1 MAEAAVG
8 AGPLPGKDPPDREGP
23 VRKIA
28 ETLSL
33 PGPVSERLY
42 DAGYLDPAQ
51 VRDLPLEKLQEF
63 GLSREEAE
71 RVKVATPPGGEGDPL
86 LGKWLSSRSQ
96 ARGKGRNA
104 RRRAPGPNPV
114 GSEALR
120 RWIAGD
126 DTVLEAWV
134 GEEGATLPRAEAPAE
149 TGGGGAPTP
158 SPAADALASTRTQP
172 SRARGSRGGHP
183 TIPEDLR
190 EREETV
196 LHWLTE
202 ILEKA
207 RSDSFEPGELLREAQ
222 ELTRQL
228 HDERA
233 RRRGLEEEL
242 EHVKKG
248 SVAVIKYVRNREARA
263 REESLASREAE
274 IQEIKRQLESARGSA
289 SAGDAQRL
297 LGERDREIRELREA
311 LAHAQEQPGTSPGAQ
326 RELSLRFQQ
335 ELEEKERAFS
345 EREAELRRKIIQL
358 EETVQNLKAEKELND
373 RHAQLTKLDGKALGA
388 EVKKSLSELESRERE
403 LALKESEVKSRLE
416 ELMIRADALERKLQ
430 PIQFKEKELIHWE
443 EELRIKE
450 QTVQGELRQ
459 LHEAQKISTD
469 PEVLSKTRRLAEL
482 EAELGRREEEMRTRE
497 SYLHQRLEELQK
509 KEREVSDEDLQ
520 QARAQMKEEVEANKV
535 RTGVPRLDDLVF
547 GGVPLGTNILVNG
560 PAHTGKELLARLL
573 AAEGLKKGVPI
584 LWILSDKATTT
595 VREEMTAILPAYAEY
610 EKRGLVRYVDLY
622 AMSLGITSTD
632 PLVTLLSADDKNVLE
647 NVSRAVDEAASG
659 FRKTSEYYRLV
670 FESVSTVT
678 AYLDVAS
685 TLRFLQPFLGK
696 RKMDHALCYYV
707 VDAGMHSESDI
718 QLLEHLMDGSVNLK
732 VDQLKTYLSVK
743 GLGEVQSRAWI
754 SYNFTRRA
762 FNIGSFSLD
771 HIR

>member
-1 MAEAAVG
+1 MAEAAIE
-8 AGPLPGKDPPDREGP
+8 AGSLPGKDPQGRE
-23 VRKIA
+23 VSARKIA
-28 ETLSL
+28 EALAL
-33 PGPVSERLY
+33 PLPVSERLY
-42 DAGYLDPAQ
+42 DAGYREAAQ
-51 VRDLPLEKLQEF
+51 VRDLPPERLQEL
-63 GLSREEAE
+63 GLSPEEVE
-71 RVKVATPPGGEGDPL
+71 RVKAIAGEGDPL
-86 LGKWLSSRSQ
+86 LGKWLASRSQ
-96 ARGKGRNA
+96 VRGKSRGP
-104 RRRAPGPNPV
+104 RRRSLGPTSA
-114 GSEALR
+114 GTETLR

-134 GEEGATLPRAEAPAE
+134 GEEAATLPPS
-149 TGGGGAPTP
+149 GSSSGPGSGGGASP
-158 SPAADALASTRTQP
+158 SAADALAATRSQP
-172 SRARGSRGGHP
+172 AHARRVGSGRGA
-183 TIPEDLR
+183 IPEDLR

-202 ILEKA
+202 VLEKA

-274 IQEIKRQLESARGSA
+274 IQELKRQLESARGSA
-289 SAGDAQRL
+289 STGDAQRL
-297 LGERDREIRELREA
+297 LAERDRELRELRET
-311 LAHAQEQPGTSPGAQ
+311 LARAQEQPGTSPGAQ

-335 ELEEKERAFS
+335 ELEEKERVFS
-345 EREAELRRKIIQL
+345 EREAELRRRIIQL

-373 RHAQLTKLDGKALGA
+373 RHAQLAKLDGKALGL
-388 EVKKSLSELESRERE
+388 EVKKSLSELEDRERA
-403 LALKESEVKSRLE
+403 LAAKESEVKSRLE
-416 ELMIRADALERKLQ
+416 ELMVRADELERKLQ
-430 PIQFKEKELIHWE
+430 PVQFKEKELIHWE

-450 QTVQGELRQ
+450 QTVQAQLRQ
-459 LHEAQKISTD
+459 LQEAQKISTD
-469 PEVLSKTRRLAEL
+469 PEVLSKTKRLAEL
-482 EAELGRREEEMRTRE
+482 EAELGRKEEELRTRE
-497 SYLHQRLEELQK
+497 TYLHQRLEELQK

-535 RTGVPRLDDLVF
+535 RTGVPRLDDLLF

-647 NVSRAVDEAASG
+647 NVSRAVDEAAAV

>member
-1 MAEAAVG
+1 MAEAAIG
-8 AGPLPGKDPPDREGP
+8 AGPLPGKDPPGREEA
-23 VRKIA
+23 VRKLA
-28 ETLSL
+28 EALSL
-33 PGPVSERLY
+33 PGPVSARLCE
-42 DAGYLDPAQ
+42 AGYLDPAQ
-51 VRDLPLEKLQEF
+51 VRALPLERLEEL
-63 GLSREEAE
+63 GLSREEAG
-71 RVKVATPPGGEGDPL
+71 RVKGQGSPGGEGDAL
-86 LGKWLSSRSQ
+86 LEKWLASRTQ
-96 ARGKGRNA
+96 TRGKGRGA
-104 RRRAPGPNPV
+104 RRRSPGPSPG
-114 GSEALR
+114 GSDALR

-134 GEEGATLPRAEAPAE
+134 GEEGAHLPSAEALGNAGGSPAP
-149 TGGGGAPTP
+149 AA
-158 SPAADALASTRTQP
+158 SPAADALASTRAPP
-172 SRARGSRGGHP
+172 SRARGGRPGHGA
-183 TIPEDLR
+183 IPEDLR
-190 EREETV
+190 EREEAV
-196 LHWLTE
+196 LNWLTGV
-202 ILEKA
+202 LEKA
-207 RSDSFEPGELLREAQ
+207 RSESFEPGELLREAQ

-274 IQEIKRQLESARGSA
+274 IQELKRQLESARGSA
-289 SAGDAQRL
+289 STGDAQRL

-311 LAHAQEQPGTSPGAQ
+311 LARAQEQPGTSPGAQ
-326 RELSLRFQQ
+326 REISLRFQQ

-345 EREAELRRKIIQL
+345 EREAELRRRIIQL

-388 EVKKSLSELESRERE
+388 EVKKSLSDLETRERE

-416 ELMIRADALERKLQ
+416 ELMLRADEMERKLQ
-430 PIQFKEKELIHWE
+430 PVQFKEKELIHWE

-450 QTVQGELRQ
+450 QTLQGQLRELT
-459 LHEAQKISTD
+459 EAQKISTD
-469 PEVLSKTRRLAEL
+469 PEVLMKTKRLAEL
-482 EAELGRREEEMRTRE
+482 EGELSRKEEELRTRE
-497 SYLHQRLEELQK
+497 TYLHQRLEELQK

-520 QARAQMKEEVEANKV
+520 EARAQMKEEVEANKV
-535 RTGVPRLDDLVF
+535 RTGVPRLDDLLF

-595 VREEMTAILPAYAEY
+595 VREEMTAILPAYTEY

-622 AMSLGITSTD
+622 SMSLGITSTD

-647 NVSRAVDEAASG
+647 NVSRAVDEAANA
-659 FRKTSEYYRLV
+659 FRKNSEYYRLV

-678 AYLDVAS
+678 AYLDVAN

-696 RKMDHALCYYV
+696 RKMDHALSYYV

-754 SYNFTRRA
+754 TYNFTRRA